1 MTEGSATP
9 IVVRA
14 ILTGMPGAYGVIA
27 SAAPPS
33 ATQAPPKIPRA
44 TARHPAGE
52 QALRKPAGGDHQDH
66 AGTRRKRAQQA
77 DRALRERS
85 RCARLRARARR
96 GYKPL

>member
-1 MTEGSATP
+1 
-9 IVVRA
+9 
-14 ILTGMPGAYGVIA
+14 GAYGVIA

-52 QALRKPAGGDHQDH
+52 QALRKPAGGEQQDH

-77 DRALRERS
+77 DRALRKAEPFDQKRPLPGQ
-85 RCARLRARARR
+85 RLRQPPLGAETRAPARNDRR
-96 GYKPL
+96 AEQQ